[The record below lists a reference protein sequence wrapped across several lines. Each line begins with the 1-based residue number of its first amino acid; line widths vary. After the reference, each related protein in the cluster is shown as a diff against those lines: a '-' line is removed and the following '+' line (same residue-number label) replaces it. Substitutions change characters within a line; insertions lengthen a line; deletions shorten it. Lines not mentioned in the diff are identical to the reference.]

1 MSKSPLV
8 LTEISKNYSGV
19 AALREVSLEVLGG
32 EVHALLGENGAGK
45 STLMNVASG
54 TTTPDAGT
62 ITINGQVIEK
72 LDPKLATDLGIAFVH
87 QHPAVLPDLTVAEN
101 ILISVPKR
109 FLQTKGS
116 VNDSMRSILDD
127 FGFTPDL
134 KERVENLSVA
144 QKHLLELAKAF
155 AVNPTVL
162 ILDEPTAPL
171 GQESVD
177 ILFDRVRKITAQGT
191 AVIYITHRM
200 AEVRMLAQRVTVL
213 RDGKWRGSSLVSEI
227 SDEALLTMIVGRELH
242 STFPDKHSAVATDK
256 EFLKISGLSS
266 DDFYD
271 VSISA
276 RLGEIVGISGVVGN
290 GQSSLLRAI
299 AGLATSAGSI
309 TIGEKDYD
317 QKQLLNNAAY
327 MPADR
332 HGEGLMMTLSVRE
345 NASLSALKKFKKRLL
360 ISRSDE
366 TEAVLNSLNSIAV
379 KAASMDVEVSSLSGG
394 NQQKIVMTRAL
405 LSEPVMIIA
414 DEPTQGVDV
423 GARAEIYQIL
433 RDIAKKGVPVIV
445 ASSDA
450 KELEGLCDRVYV
462 MSRGHIVETLEGSAI
477 SEERMVKAAVAST
490 RLIKESIPVTTTPT
504 NAGSLRR
511 FIKGDF
517 IPPIVLSVIMVAL
530 GFYINHKNDRYV
542 SAYNIN
548 SVLLL
553 ITSLGFIAVGQTIVM
568 LVGGMDLSVG
578 PMAGLL
584 LIISSFF
591 VHDGSKVASIILAF
605 VLMFLIAVVG
615 GAANGVLI
623 RYGKFTAVAATLTAY
638 IGIQGASY
646 LLRETPGGYISQSV
660 SAKITGSWGPIP
672 VAFIILAVLS
682 FGLEYFVRNSGWGMR
697 LRAVG
702 SDEESARR
710 IGIQINKT
718 VITAYILSAVF
729 AGFAAVMLMA
739 QLGIGDASQGTSFT
753 LQSITAVVLGGTSLL
768 GGRGSFIGTLFGSML
783 LIQVLNATTFL
794 SLSQTWQYLFQ
805 GLLVVAAAVVYTVS
819 RSSKGKKGKK

>member
-1 MSKSPLV
+1 MSNSPLV
-8 LTEISKNYSGV
+8 LSGISKNYSGV
-19 AALREVSLEVLGG
+19 AALREVSLEVFAG

-62 ITINGQVIEK
+62 ITVNGQLIEK
-72 LDPKLATDLGIAFVH
+72 LDPKLATELGIAFVH

-109 FLQTKGS
+109 FLMKHGS
-116 VNDSMRSILDD
+116 VNESMRAILDD

-155 AVNPTVL
+155 AVNPKVL

-177 ILFDRVRKITAQGT
+177 ILFDRVRRITSEGI

-200 AEVRMLAQRVTVL
+200 AEVRLLAKRVTVL
-213 RDGKWRGSSLVSEI
+213 RDGQWRGSSAVSDI
-227 SDEALLTMIVGRELH
+227 TDEELLTMIVGRQLH
-242 STFPDKHSAVATDK
+242 STFPDKHTASGADK
-256 EFLKISGLSS
+256 EFLHIENLSS
-266 DDFYD
+266 DQFFD
-271 VSISA
+271 ISLTA
-276 RLGEIVGISGVVGN
+276 RRGEIVGISGVVGN
-290 GQSSLLRAI
+290 GQSALLRSI
-299 AGLATSAGSI
+299 AGLASAQG
-309 TIGEKDYD
+309 TIQIGD
-317 QKQLLNNAAY
+317 QVYGQRELLNKTAY

-345 NASLSALKKFKKRLL
+345 NASINALQKFKSKLL
-360 ISRSDE
+360 ISRKRE
-366 TEAVLNSLNSIAV
+366 TKIVLDSLNSIAV
-379 KAASMDVEVSSLSGG
+379 KAPSMDADVSALSGG
-394 NQQKIVMTRAL
+394 NQQKVVMTRAL
-405 LSEPVMIIA
+405 LSEPIMIIA

-433 RDIAKKGVPVIV
+433 RDIAKQGIPVIV

-462 MSRGHIVETLEGSAI
+462 MSRGHIVETLEGSNI
-477 SEERMVKAAVAST
+477 TEERMVKAAVAST
-490 RLIKESIPVTTTPT
+490 ALIKQQESTQAPVKRGG
-504 NAGSLRR
+504 AVRR
-511 FIKGDF
+511 FMKGDF
-517 IPPIVLSVIMVAL
+517 VPPIVLSIIMVAL

-553 ITSLGFIAVGQTIVM
+553 VTSLGFIAVGQTIVM

-591 VHDGSKVASIILAF
+591 VHDGSKMISIIFAF
-605 VLMFLIAVVG
+605 FLMFVTAIAG
-615 GAANGVLI
+615 GATNGVLI

-638 IGIQGASY
+638 IGIQGFSY
-646 LLRETPGGYISQSV
+646 LLRETPGGYINQNV

-672 VAFIILAVLS
+672 VAFIILVVGS

-718 VITAYILSAVF
+718 VITAYILSALF
-729 AGFAAVMLMA
+729 AGFGAVMLMA

-805 GLLVVAAAVVYTVS
+805 GLLVVAAAVVYTLT
-819 RSSKGKKGKK
+819 RASKGKKGK